1 MAQETTPVEK
11 MPSWRQRLQ
20 ADLLLFAV
28 AMIWG
33 SAFVVQRIAALEVGV
48 FWFTGMRFLA
58 GAMVLLPLRY
68 LKAWQ
73 PGPLSGVRRGN
84 FAGVA
89 AAGALL
95 WGGGALQQAG
105 LQYTTA
111 GNAGFI
117 TGLYVVLIPLIQRFF
132 LRHALR
138 RTIWPAVGLAASGL
152 FLLSTGGQLRLN
164 PGDAL
169 ELAGA
174 VLWALHVILVS
185 RLVRQINVL
194 SFSIGQYVV
203 CGLLGL
209 SSGLIWEP
217 GGWGALWE
225 NAWVVL
231 YAGCLSVGVGY
242 TLQAVGQRISPPA
255 DAAILLSLEA
265 VFAVIFEWL
274 ILGVIL
280 LPVQFL
286 GCAVMLAGMLLA
298 QADAFRAGRQHE
310 VGSY

>member
-1 MAQETTPVEK
+1 MADKAISALEFPT
-11 MPSWRQRLQ
+11 WRQRLQ
-20 ADLLLFAV
+20 ADLLLFGVAV
-28 AMIWG
+28 VWG

-58 GAMVLLPLRY
+58 GALVLLPLKR
-68 LKAWQ
+68 LRLWQ
-73 PGPLSGVRRGN
+73 QPAAGRLTPRSLTGVL
-84 FAGVA
+84 

-117 TGLYVVLIPLIQRFF
+117 TGLYVVLIPLIQRFL
-132 LRHALR
+132 LRQSLR
-138 RTIWPAVGLAASGL
+138 RTIWPAVGLAAGGL

-185 RLVRQINVL
+185 RLVRQISVIQ
-194 SFSIGQYVV
+194 FSIGQYVT
-203 CGLLGL
+203 CGLLGVL
-209 SSGLIWEP
+209 SGLLFEP
-217 GGWGALWE
+217 GGWVALWQ

-231 YAGCLSVGVGY
+231 YAGCLSVGLGY
-242 TLQAVGQRISPPA
+242 TLQAAGQRISPPA

-274 ILGVIL
+274 ILGVML
-280 LPVQFL
+280 LPVQL
-286 GCAVMLAGMLLA
+286 IGCGVMLAGMLLA
-298 QADAFRAGRQHE
+298 QAEAFRAGQRHKDR
-310 VGSY
+310 SL